1 MGLPMCA
8 NLVLAGYEVT
18 EVIRQL
24 VRWYVRRPGAKFPA
38 AASLSRPL
46 TALKA
51 GDAHI
56 RRPLALLGVT
66 YLIIERHPGIDDDW
80 MGELIAGAH
89 EIGLTA
95 EKADPAFN
103 R

>member
-1 MGLPMCA
+1 
-8 NLVLAGYEVT
+8 
-18 EVIRQL
+18 
-24 VRWYVRRPGAKFPA
+24 
-38 AASLSRPL
+38 
-46 TALKA
+46 
-51 GDAHI
+51 
-56 RRPLALLGVT
+56 LLGVT